1 MKKELKTIFSV
12 ALLCIISSCNNDDLQ
27 PKNRNELQAINQKF
41 QNVNATYVVDY
52 FKRNLESENLEVIE
66 QS

>member
-27 PKNRNELQAINQKF
+27 PKNKLQTANQKF